1 MEYELYLMHWGIKGQ
16 RWGIRK
22 YQNADGTLTAAGK
35 ARYASGGDNPRH
47 KPSEARKKARYEADR
62 AALLEKGGA
71 TDLLKNRKKY
81 NFTDAE
87 LKKATERI
95 ALKIDVDQKL
105 KSLSE
110 KELAKGKSWID
121 KAVDT
126 ATTWKSRV
134 EKGIDIW
141 NVAAKIHNSFVD
153 EDDAWQKI
161 GEKSVK
167 EQKEARRKEKLEKAA
182 KDAREKLIADYAKQ
196 YGDYNEVKNNI
207 NKMTLKD
214 AKAALKRF
222 EPEKLDP
229 KEESKRQQLIKKYIV
244 NYGSNKK
251 VEGYLDKLSVKDLEE
266 LIKRNKK
273 DDERDRNRN

>member
-1 MEYELYLMHWGIKGQ
+1 MARARITIEEKIERQKQ
-16 RWGIRK
+16 VVSK
-22 YQNADGTLTAAGK
+22 Y
-35 ARYASGGDNPRH
+35 
-47 KPSEARKKARYEADR
+47 KARYEAER
-62 AALLEKGGA
+62 TALLEKGGA

-153 EDDAWQKI
+153 EDDAWQNI
-161 GEKSVK
+161 DEKSVA

-229 KEESKRQQLIKKYIV
+229 KEESKRQKLIKKYIV

-251 VEGYLDKLSVKDLEE
+251 VEGYLDKLSVEDLEE